1 MAVAPASAVSLA
13 PLDVAHQSRKAFRK
27 YMCKMSQC
35 QIGSKTNE
43 VHILHKALFVL
54 STRFMIVA
62 SLAGGQVQRS
72 LVNVDAALLL
82 LRLMMPIMVM
92 LRLLLRHAMHAD
104 TAINYDK
111 HAQ

>member
-1 MAVAPASAVSLA
+1 ML
-13 PLDVAHQSRKAFRK
+13 
-27 YMCKMSQC
+27 C
-35 QIGSKTNE
+35 
-43 VHILHKALFVL
+43 
-54 STRFMIVA
+54 TRFIIVA

-82 LRLMMPIMVM
+82 LRLIMTIIMIMVM